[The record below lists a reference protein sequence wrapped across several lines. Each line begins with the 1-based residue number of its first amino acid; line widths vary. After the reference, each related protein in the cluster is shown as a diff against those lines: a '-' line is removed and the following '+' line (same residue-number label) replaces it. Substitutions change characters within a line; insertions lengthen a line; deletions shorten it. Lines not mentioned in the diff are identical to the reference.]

1 MNTHENPHGSAN
13 ANEKASTRAAPG
25 RVFAVL
31 VVDDDPHVARI
42 NAAYVGQV
50 PGFRV
55 SAQAHCAA
63 EALALLDTHPV
74 DLILL
79 DHYLPDENG
88 LDLVRRLR
96 ERGHNT
102 DVIMVT
108 AARDL
113 ATVQAAMRLGALQ
126 YLVKPFTFAGLRTR
140 LEAYGALRRTLD
152 TGGEA
157 EQAEVD
163 RIFGA
168 LAAADTPN
176 DLPKGHSPTTADLV
190 RQVLR
195 TAGGPLSTQQIAD
208 RAGISRQ
215 TAQRYLKLLD
225 RTGRVTLALR
235 YGETGRPE
243 HRYTWR
249 PSADPGPSH

>member
-1 MNTHENPHGSAN
+1 MSEPL
-13 ANEKASTRAAPG
+13 
-25 RVFAVL
+25 AVL
-31 VVDDDPHVARI
+31 VVDDDVRVARI
-42 NAAYVGQV
+42 NAAYVAKV

-55 SAQAHCAA
+55 AA
-63 EALALLDTHPV
+63 EAHSAARALDVIASRPV

-79 DHYLPDENG
+79 DQHLPDGSG

-96 ERGHNT
+96 ESGHHT

-126 YLVKPFTFAGLRTR
+126 YLVKPFTFAGLRSK
-140 LEAYGALRRTLD
+140 LEAYAALRRTLAG
-152 TGGEA
+152 GGEA

-168 LAAADTPN
+168 LASAATPN
-176 DLPKGHSPTTADLV
+176 ELPKGHSPTTAELV
-190 RQVLR
+190 RQVLL
-195 TAGGPLSTQQIAD
+195 AAPGPLSAQEIAD

-225 RTGRVTLALR
+225 RTGRVRLTLR

-243 HRYTWR
+243 HRYAWV
-249 PSADPGPSH
+249 PAGPGTAV

>member
-1 MNTHENPHGSAN
+1 MNETPMH
-13 ANEKASTRAAPG
+13 
-25 RVFAVL
+25 VL
-31 VVDDDPHVARI
+31 VVDDDMRVARI
-42 NAAYVGQV
+42 NAAYVAKV

-55 SAQAHCAA
+55 AARAHSAA
-63 EALALLDTHPV
+63 EALDFLGAHPV
-74 DLILL
+74 DLVLL
-79 DHYLPDENG
+79 DHYLPDESG

-96 ERGHNT
+96 QLGHHT

-126 YLVKPFTFAGLRTR
+126 YLVKPFTFAGLRAR
-140 LEAYGALRRTLD
+140 LEAYAGLRRTLG

-168 LAAADTPN
+168 LAAAGTPN
-176 DLPKGHSPTTADLV
+176 ELPKGHSPTTADLV
-190 RQVLR
+190 RRVLR
-195 TAGGPLSTQQIAD
+195 SAEGPLSTQQIAD

-215 TAQRYLKLLD
+215 TAQRYLKLLERAD
-225 RTGRVTLALR
+225 RITLALR

-243 HRYTWR
+243 HRYSWR
-249 PSADPGPSH
+249 PAEGG

>member
-1 MNTHENPHGSAN
+1 MNETPMH
-13 ANEKASTRAAPG
+13 
-25 RVFAVL
+25 VL
-31 VVDDDPHVARI
+31 VVDDDMRVARI
-42 NAAYVGQV
+42 NAAYVEKV

-55 SAQAHCAA
+55 AAQAHSAA
-63 EALALLDTHPV
+63 GAMEFLAAHPV

-79 DHYLPDENG
+79 DHYLPDGNG

-96 ERGHNT
+96 ERGHGT

-140 LEAYGALRRTLD
+140 LEAYGSLRRTLD

-163 RIFGA
+163 RLFGA
-168 LAAADTPN
+168 LAGAGPVN
-176 DLPKGHSPTTADLV
+176 ELPKGHSPTTAELV
-190 RQVLR
+190 RRILR
-195 TAGGPLSTQQIAD
+195 TADGPLSTQQIAD

-215 TAQRYLKLLD
+215 TAQRYLKLLE

-243 HRYTWR
+243 HRYTWL
-249 PSADPGPSH
+249 PSEGPA